1 MNLRPPHPRKM
12 EDHPSRH
19 PAQTVN
25 DGTFVNTKSLPGPP
39 RSDPGPGS
47 VSEHTIP
54 EKSVKALKN
63 SLYSNIKPLLWRR
76 RRGAGK
82 MTLTF
87 ALAVLLFIGAYGG
100 QTVSG
105 QKWDSRVETGLSD
118 SAVQPVTNPG
128 EAKTGKN
135 VPAYRGGQDETAEEG
150 AIRSGSVSPGV
161 APWTGTGMEGANTAE
176 VRSAYSAYNLP
187 LVKINTYGEAI
198 PDEPRIRGE
207 MQIIDNGSG
216 EVNRPFD
223 EPTEYD
229 GYINIEQRGESTS
242 GYAKKSYTLELQHED
257 GTNNNV
263 SVLGLPAEND
273 FVLYGPYGDKTFMRN
288 VLVYKL
294 YRAMGHWSPRTRY
307 VEVLL
312 NGDYRGIYVWME
324 KIKQDNN
331 RVDIDKIDETDVTY
345 PDISGGYVLR
355 RDKTTGMEPYE
366 YWASPVEQVYYEP
379 LVYQWYDP
387 DYYELT
393 PNQRDYIRNYM
404 ESFDEMMSG
413 PDFADPETGYPAW
426 IDTQSFIDMLIVNEF
441 SKGLDCYMF
450 STYFYKENDE
460 DGGKLCAGPPWD
472 YNISMDNV
480 NYGYDQDIPYVHS
493 WVYNNWSRVYWWARL
508 MEDEAFEQQVFCRW
522 EELRR
527 GILDEDYLM
536 LFIDQNATYLGDAVV
551 RNFEKY
557 PILGKYIWPN
567 NKWPNTYGEELENLK
582 SWIRGRLTW
591 MDGEWLGR
599 CNGTGTRESVYPPE
613 KPEISITPN
622 PSGFSNLT
630 AEIRTPSSRQPFRIE
645 VIDALGNR
653 VHTAEFPPG
662 QSSSFTVSLPDLS
675 HLPGGLYLFRVFSGT
690 QRGRGVKLIK
700 Q

>member
-1 MNLRPPHPRKM
+1 
-12 EDHPSRH
+12 
-19 PAQTVN
+19 
-25 DGTFVNTKSLPGPP
+25 
-39 RSDPGPGS
+39 
-47 VSEHTIP
+47 
-54 EKSVKALKN
+54 
-63 SLYSNIKPLLWRR
+63 
-76 RRGAGK
+76 
-82 MTLTF
+82 
-87 ALAVLLFIGAYGG
+87 
-100 QTVSG
+100 
-105 QKWDSRVETGLSD
+105 
-118 SAVQPVTNPG
+118 
-128 EAKTGKN
+128 
-135 VPAYRGGQDETAEEG
+135 
-150 AIRSGSVSPGV
+150 
-161 APWTGTGMEGANTAE
+161 MEGVNTAE

-187 LVKINTYGEAI
+187 LVKINTYGQAI

-223 EPTEYD
+223 EPNAYD
-229 GYINIEQRGESTS
+229 GYVNIEQRGESTS

-324 KIKQDNN
+324 KIKQDDN
-331 RVDIDKIDETDVTY
+331 RVDIDKIDGTDVNY
-345 PDISGGYVLR
+345 PDISGGYILR

-393 PNQRDYIRNYM
+393 ENQRTYIKNYM

-460 DGGKLCAGPPWD
+460 DGGKLYAGPPWD

-480 NYGYDQDIPYVHS
+480 NYGYDQDIPFVHS
-493 WVYNNWSRVYWWARL
+493 WVYDNWSRVYWWARL

-522 EELRR
+522 EELRQ

-536 LFIDQNATYLGDAVV
+536 LFIDQNAAYLGDAVV

-567 NKWPNTYGEELENLK
+567 NKWPNTYGEELDNLK
-582 SWIRGRLTW
+582 SWILGRLAW

-599 CNGTGTRESVYPPE
+599 CTPTGTRAEAREAISGGTAGD
-613 KPEISITPN
+613 PEIRIWPN
-622 PSGFSNLT
+622 PSDFSNLSV
-630 AEIRTPSSRQPFRIE
+630 EIRSAPPQHPLRIDLFDSRGE
-645 VIDALGNR
+645 R
-653 VHTAEFPPG
+653 VHTTTS
-662 QSSSFTVSLPDLS
+662 QSGHSPSLDVSLPDLS
-675 HLPGGLYLFRVFSGT
+675 YLPAGLYFVRVSNGT
-690 QRGRGVKLIK
+690 RRGWGGKLLK
-700 Q
+700 P